1 MVRMAV
7 YAIGDV
13 QGCDR
18 TLGRLLDRIGFDPE
32 NDRLWFAGDLV
43 NRGPGS
49 LGVLRRVRALG
60 DSAVTVLGNHDLHLL
75 ARAAGVRERSAK
87 DTLEEVLAA
96 PDRDELLDWLRR
108 RPLLHRDGDFVLVH
122 AGLIPAWT
130 VDEAAALAAEVEAM
144 LRGPEPERL
153 YAEMQRKKRN
163 WDPSLNGSK
172 RLAAIVR
179 VMTRV
184 RVCTEDGQVHE
195 PFTSGPDEAPEGTRP
210 WFDMP
215 DRRSAD
221 HVLVTGHWAALGRR
235 LMPSVLALDSGCI
248 WGRELSAV
256 RLDDRAAFVEPLAD

>member
-1 MVRMAV
+1 M
-7 YAIGDV
+7 
-13 QGCDR
+13 
-18 TLGRLLDRIGFDPE
+18 
-32 NDRLWFAGDLV
+32 
-43 NRGPGS
+43 
-49 LGVLRRVRALG
+49 
-60 DSAVTVLGNHDLHLL
+60 
-75 ARAAGVRERSAK
+75 
-87 DTLEEVLAA
+87 
-96 PDRDELLDWLRR
+96 
-108 RPLLHRDGDFVLVH
+108 H

-130 VDEAAALAAEVEAM
+130 VDEAAALAAEVEAA

-153 YAEMQRKKRN
+153 YAAMQKKKRD
-163 WDPSLNGSK
+163 WDPSLTGGK

-235 LMPSVLALDSGCI
+235 LMPTVLALDSGCV
-248 WGRELSAV
+248 WGGELTAV
-256 RLDDRAAFVEPLAD
+256 RLEDREVFAEPNAD